1 MKTTIKY
8 YAQNV
13 YGVRREKFV
22 DKKQESVFFQ
32 LTGRRTL
39 DSVSRE
45 LIRDLSGSSI
55 EFEQSL
61 PPE

>member
-1 MKTTIKY
+1 MTIKY
-8 YAQNV
+8 YTQNI

-39 DSVSRE
+39 D
-45 LIRDLSGSSI
+45 
-55 EFEQSL
+55 
-61 PPE
+61 